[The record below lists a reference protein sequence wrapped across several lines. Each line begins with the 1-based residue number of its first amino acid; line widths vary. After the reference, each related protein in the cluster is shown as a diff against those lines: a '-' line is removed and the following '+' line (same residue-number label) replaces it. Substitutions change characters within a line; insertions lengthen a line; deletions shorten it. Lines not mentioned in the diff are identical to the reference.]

1 MKVNIKSENKIIQEL
16 LKISSLIHI
25 PKADEEYKEMTAML
39 FKLARK
45 VGEDKDH
52 PLFPAMELLT
62 LSIEHYDDEH
72 FQIEIVDNRPE
83 KTEPLHNAQPDTCC
97 TTANGVGD
105 KCQGQCSCFFQV
117 YYTVKSYQQNKTK
130 SAVNRLIDQRID

>member
-25 PKADEEYKEMTAML
+25 PKNDEEYKEMTAIL

-62 LSIEHYDDEH
+62 LSIEHYDNEH
-72 FQIEIVDNRPE
+72 FQVAEADGVSILKYFMEEFDLKQKDLQNELGTQGVVSEILHGKRKLNRNQIERLSERFLVSP
-83 KTEPLHNAQPDTCC
+83 A
-97 TTANGVGD
+97 V
-105 KCQGQCSCFFQV
+105 FF
-117 YYTVKSYQQNKTK
+117 
-130 SAVNRLIDQRID
+130 

>member
-25 PKADEEYKEMTAML
+25 PQNDEEYKEMTNIL

-62 LSIEHYDDEH
+62 LSIEHYDNEH
-72 FQIEIVDNRPE
+72 FQIAETDGVSILKYFMEEFDLKQKDLKNELGTQGVVSEILHGKRKLNRNQIE
-83 KTEPLHNAQPDTCC
+83 KLSER
-97 TTANGVGD
+97 
-105 KCQGQCSCFFQV
+105 FFV
-117 YYTVKSYQQNKTK
+117 SP
-130 SAVNRLIDQRID
+130 AVFF

>member
-25 PKADEEYKEMTAML
+25 PQNDEEYKEMTDIL
-39 FKLARK
+39 FELARK

-62 LSIEHYDDEH
+62 LSIEHYDNEH
-72 FQIEIVDNRPE
+72 FQIAETDGISILKYFMEEFDLKQKDLKNELGTQGVVSEILHGKRKLNRNQIE
-83 KTEPLHNAQPDTCC
+83 KLSERFLVSPA
-97 TTANGVGD
+97 V
-105 KCQGQCSCFFQV
+105 FF
-117 YYTVKSYQQNKTK
+117 
-130 SAVNRLIDQRID
+130 

>member
-1 MKVNIKSENKIIQEL
+1 MKANIKSENKIMQEL

-25 PKADEEYKEMTAML
+25 PQNDEEYKEMTDIL

-62 LSIEHYDDEH
+62 LSIEHYDNEH
-72 FQIEIVDNRPE
+72 FQIAEADGVSILKYFMEEFDLKQKDLKNELGTQGVVSEILHGKRKLNRNQIE
-83 KTEPLHNAQPDTCC
+83 KLSER
-97 TTANGVGD
+97 
-105 KCQGQCSCFFQV
+105 FFV
-117 YYTVKSYQQNKTK
+117 SP
-130 SAVNRLIDQRID
+130 AVFF

>member
-1 MKVNIKSENKIIQEL
+1 MKANIKSENKIIQEL

-25 PKADEEYKEMTAML
+25 PQNDEEYKEMTNTL

-62 LSIEHYDDEH
+62 LSIEHYDNEH
-72 FQIEIVDNRPE
+72 FQIAEADGVSILKYFMEEFDLKQKDLKKELGTQGVVSEILHGKRKLNRNQIE
-83 KTEPLHNAQPDTCC
+83 KLSER
-97 TTANGVGD
+97 
-105 KCQGQCSCFFQV
+105 FFV
-117 YYTVKSYQQNKTK
+117 SP
-130 SAVNRLIDQRID
+130 AVFF